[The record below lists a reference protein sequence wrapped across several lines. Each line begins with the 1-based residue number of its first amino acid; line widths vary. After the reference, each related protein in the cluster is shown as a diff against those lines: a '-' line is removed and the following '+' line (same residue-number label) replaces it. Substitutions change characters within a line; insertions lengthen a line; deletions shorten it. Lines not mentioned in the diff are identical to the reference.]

1 MTTAI
6 DQDVSDRLAKKEAA
20 ETRGGD
26 VRSEDNLADRLA
38 GDAFGTLVPGAN
50 AIGEQVAGLVRRE
63 WARLTSRALTVAEVR
78 SGLTREEFADW
89 VEAEPQAVPLYMKV
103 LWAAGMNGHDATL
116 RAMGAVLGEAA
127 NATARK
133 DEEGFA
139 RAELALQAMT
149 DLGPLHFRVLAVL
162 ADSVVV
168 TQQDGDNF
176 GQFVANYVAT
186 KAAMSEVV
194 VEHCLLNLANS
205 GLTTLTSV
213 FGANAYPLTD
223 LGRAVLRAVEEVV

>member
-1 MTTAI
+1 M
-6 DQDVSDRLAKKEAA
+6 
-20 ETRGGD
+20 G
-26 VRSEDNLADRLA
+26 SEENLKDRLA
-38 GDAFGTLVPGAN
+38 GEALGALVPGTST
-50 AIGEQVAGLVRRE
+50 IGEKAAGLVRQE
-63 WARLTSRALTVAEVR
+63 WARLTSRALKVAEEH
-78 SGLTREEFADW
+78 SGLTREEFTDW
-89 VEAEPQAVPLYMKV
+89 VEAEPRAVPLYMKV

-133 DEEGFA
+133 DEEGFT

-168 TQQDGDNF
+168 TEQDGGDNL
-176 GQFVANYVAT
+176 GQFVAEYVAT

-205 GLTTLTSV
+205 GLTKLTSV
-213 FGANAYPLTD
+213 LGGNAYPLTD
-223 LGRAVLRAVEEVV
+223 LGRAVLRAAEEVV

>member
-1 MTTAI
+1 M
-6 DQDVSDRLAKKEAA
+6 
-20 ETRGGD
+20 G
-26 VRSEDNLADRLA
+26 SEENVADRLA
-38 GDAFGTLVPGAN
+38 GDALGTLVPGAN
-50 AIGEQVAGLVRRE
+50 TIGEKAAGLVRRE
-63 WARLTSRALTVAEVR
+63 WARLTSRALRVAEER
-78 SGLTREEFADW
+78 SGLTREEFTDW
-89 VEAEPQAVPLYMKV
+89 VEAEPRAVPLYMKV

-127 NATARK
+127 NATARQ
-133 DEEGFA
+133 DEEGFT

-168 TQQDGDNF
+168 TQQDGGDNL

-213 FGANAYPLTD
+213 LGANAYPLTD
-223 LGRAVLRAVEEVV
+223 LGRAVLRAAEEVA

>member
-1 MTTAI
+1 M
-6 DQDVSDRLAKKEAA
+6 
-20 ETRGGD
+20 G
-26 VRSEDNLADRLA
+26 SEDNVADRLA
-38 GDAFGTLVPGAN
+38 GDALGTLVPGAN
-50 AIGEQVAGLVRRE
+50 TIGEKAAGLVRRE
-63 WARLTSRALTVAEVR
+63 WARLTSRALKVAEER

-89 VEAEPQAVPLYMKV
+89 VETEPRAVPLYMKV

-127 NATARK
+127 SATARK
-133 DEEGFA
+133 DEEGFT

-168 TQQDGDNF
+168 TQQDGGDNL
-176 GQFVANYVAT
+176 GQFVADYVAT

-223 LGRAVLRAVEEVV
+223 LGRAVLRAAEEVV

>member
-1 MTTAI
+1 
-6 DQDVSDRLAKKEAA
+6 
-20 ETRGGD
+20 
-26 VRSEDNLADRLA
+26 VRSEDNVADRLA
-38 GDAFGTLVPGAN
+38 GDVLGTLVPGVST
-50 AIGEQVAGLVRRE
+50 IGEKAAGLVRRE
-63 WARLTSRALTVAEVR
+63 WARLTSRALKVAEER

-89 VEAEPQAVPLYMKV
+89 VEAEPRSIPLYMKV

-127 NATARK
+127 NATARE
-133 DEEGFA
+133 DEEGFT

-168 TQQDGDNF
+168 TQQDGGDNL
-176 GQFVANYVAT
+176 GQFVGTYVAT
-186 KAAMSEVV
+186 KAAISEVV